1 MGHFVR
7 KHGFVSWPALIADVV
22 TEMSNNGFNL
32 VFTGVDKYTLEATA
46 TVDPL
51 AATQPWRIHFDAA
64 YFEYKY
70 LPPISTDQVVNVDNE
85 FVKIVDVPE
94 DVSGRLRC
102 QTKRVTDY
110 GKIYVGTPIQLPDD
124 GSVASYSPTIRMYD
138 KYLRKVT
145 EIFPGQLYTQIP
157 TTAYNFDQTSEIS
170 HPSDDFV
177 PGNIDT
183 IFNSIDMNPCN
194 PCTYTLAISDHGFV
208 LSVVSESKALG
219 TGNFWMNCQRL
230 VDSKTGEIFTTG
242 HSPVVCLYHIDVLD
256 TETTTFV
263 LGDNNVFIPDCLSF
277 NLARYDNTNMIIIRE
292 SDVYAPNLPVPVN
305 QSNQYING
313 IWNANKQL
321 SISKTDEYIVNFPDG
336 ITTDRHFYPNMRI
349 DMVGF
354 ISAQVIAES
363 SVFPITLHEEPTQ
376 RTYIAQR
383 SNVGYMEGSRMVMQ
397 KSGQGID

>member
-22 TEMSNNGFNL
+22 TEMTANGFTL
-32 VFTGVDKYTLEATA
+32 AFSGTDVYTLEAGP

-64 YFEYKY
+64 FFEYKY
-70 LPPISTDQVVNVDNE
+70 VPPITTNAIVNVDNE
-85 FVKIVDVPE
+85 FVKIVDAPE
-94 DVSGRLRC
+94 DAAGRLIC
-102 QTKRVTDY
+102 QTKRVTNY

-124 GSVASYSPTIRMYD
+124 GTTTFYSPTVRIYD

-145 EIFPGQLYTQIP
+145 EIYPGKLYTQIP
-157 TTAYNFDQTSEIS
+157 MTAYNFDQTSEIS
-170 HPSDDFV
+170 HPADDFV

-183 IFNSIDMNPCN
+183 IFNSIDMNACN
-194 PCTYTLAISDHGFV
+194 PCTYTLSISDHGFA
-208 LSVVSESKALG
+208 LSVVSEGKSLG
-219 TGNFWMNCQRL
+219 TGNFWMCCQRL
-230 VDSKTGEIFTTG
+230 VDSKTGAVNVDG
-242 HSPVVCLYHIDVLD
+242 HSPVVCLYHIDALD
-256 TETTTFV
+256 ADSTSYVT
-263 LGDNNVFIPDCLSF
+263 GDDNVFVPDCLSF
-277 NLARYDNTNMIIIRE
+277 DLHRQNNMNMIIVRE
-292 SDVYAPNLPVPVN
+292 ADVYAPNLPVPVN
-305 QSNQYING
+305 QSNQYINMLM
-313 IWNANKQL
+313 NQNKMI

-336 ITTDRHFYPNMRI
+336 ITTDRHFYPNLRI